1 MYAGKEA
8 VVLEFLADPV
18 HLDAEIWDVTFLLYQ
33 IPTEFVP
40 VADQGVEFVTECS
53 LNIYWFERT
62 LFRLGLFLLS
72 LKSYSIMAH
81 IFDVEGIAGS
91 SQLDFA
97 AVRVI
102 WVRVCV
108 TKFSALLHVLEHLD
122 GLYSFWWSYNWHQ
135 TGIGSLHPLQLHY
148 AGVVLTLVF
157 TDEADF
163 FCGVRTWEDLECS
176 LLKLS

>member
-53 LNIYWFERT
+53 LNIYRFERT

-102 WVRVCV
+102 
-108 TKFSALLHVLEHLD
+108 
-122 GLYSFWWSYNWHQ
+122 
-135 TGIGSLHPLQLHY
+135 
-148 AGVVLTLVF
+148 
-157 TDEADF
+157 
-163 FCGVRTWEDLECS
+163 
-176 LLKLS
+176 